1 MSLHL
6 QTLSDARLVERVQE
20 LRLKGEIRQPKE
32 YAEVV
37 GVLAERALWRQSCAL
52 LLEMRFRS
60 MTPFPST
67 FASAAVA
74 CYKAAQNQEAAVI
87 MDKLWSASGRRI
99 DVMDCGNVVVRFA
112 NAGLWQGALTFLEEM
127 QDHRVLPDA
136 YAYNNVMVASRRK
149 NDFSVAPLLLR
160 SMQEK
165 EVQADAWSYSQ
176 AMDASNAVGSW
187 EASLEYLR
195 QLQAAE
201 VEPNSVILTTA
212 ITACQ
217 LGDVSPKKAVQ
228 LLREAQASGNCDVQA
243 YTAAINAC
251 GKAGLWSW
259 ALSLLEEMPEAACQP
274 NLFTYNAAIGACQVA
289 QEWEM
294 ALAVFSSMR
303 RKGTRPDTSSYNLLL
318 SSCARCRE
326 QAQVERL
333 VQRMYKQRLAPDEV
347 TFNCL
352 SSLIMDRRD
361 RENFLEELKA
371 NGLRP
376 GVRTYNPMISACAE
390 SQGWE
395 EALTILADMAAN
407 EVAPDIKS
415 HNRLLDVCASTASWV
430 VVLNVFEALRSA
442 LPPNAATVNTCLGAC
457 ASANRWLEAI
467 GLLEL
472 METEGPSPDVISYN
486 TVIHA
491 CRHLGVDLAA
501 GVLSRMEKM
510 GIQPDVITFNTVLS
524 SSAANWEWV
533 LALLSNMEQRDFTN
547 ARSYSIALH
556 ALVQENQLHAALHL
570 FKHVQVKG
578 ITLTEGAYNFLILA
592 VLRVG
597 WSQWAEHL
605 IQKAIEEK
613 VFTKAQEKL
622 VDLHNM
628 SGPVARFFFLLAL
641 RDRALR
647 PSRNSLRVVF
657 GLGRHNVKTP
667 LVVKPEVLSLCEKL
681 ELSVR
686 PPAEDEGS
694 VQVQARSFTP
704 RLNAELQKLLSE
716 PELKRHF
723 GSLPSTLE
731 DELFQTAE
739 LALVG
744 SSRAF

>member
-1 MSLHL
+1 
-6 QTLSDARLVERVQE
+6 
-20 LRLKGEIRQPKE
+20 
-32 YAEVV
+32 
-37 GVLAERALWRQSCAL
+37 
-52 LLEMRFRS
+52 
-60 MTPFPST
+60 
-67 FASAAVA
+67 
-74 CYKAAQNQEAAVI
+74 
-87 MDKLWSASGRRI
+87 
-99 DVMDCGNVVVRFA
+99 MDCGNVVVRFA

-259 ALSLLEEMPEAACQP
+259 ALSLLEEPSTGEMPEAACQP

-333 VQRMYKQRLAPDEV
+333 VQRMYKQRLAPDE
-347 TFNCL
+347 
-352 SSLIMDRRD
+352 
-361 RENFLEELKA
+361 A

-442 LPPNAATVNTCLGAC
+442 
-457 ASANRWLEAI
+457 
-467 GLLEL
+467 
-472 METEGPSPDVISYN
+472 
-486 TVIHA
+486 
-491 CRHLGVDLAA
+491 
-501 GVLSRMEKM
+501 
-510 GIQPDVITFNTVLS
+510 ITFNTVLS

-556 ALVQENQLHAALHL
+556 ALVQERWLHAALHL

-628 SGPVARFFFLLAL
+628 SGPVAR
-641 RDRALR
+641 R
-647 PSRNSLRVVF
+647 
-657 GLGRHNVKTP
+657 
-667 LVVKPEVLSLCEKL
+667 
-681 ELSVR
+681 
-686 PPAEDEGS
+686 GS
-694 VQVQARSFTP
+694 V
-704 RLNAELQKLLSE
+704 E
-716 PELKRHF
+716 PSKRTHC
-723 GSLPSTLE
+723 
-731 DELFQTAE
+731 
-739 LALVG
+739 
-744 SSRAF
+744 